1 MYRLSG
7 DKDKYTLCFD
17 YQGDFVPSP
26 VEVTI
31 YDPALSLR
39 EIADRIYRV
48 ASHPIKY
55 RGEYLAGTA
64 QDAERHKPR

>member
-7 DKDKYTLCFD
+7 EKDKYALSFD
-17 YQGDFVPSP
+17 YKGDFVPCP

-31 YDPALSLR
+31 YDKTVRLE
-39 EIADRIYRV
+39 EIAERIYKV
-48 ASHPIKY
+48 AYHPVKY

-64 QDAERHKPR
+64 EDAERHKPG